1 MYVDRTG
8 LWTEDVHTVQLAS
21 ESNSLINFG
30 YSASVTVEIVI
41 YLPVVF
47 ARHFR
52 IIVHILR
59 FYKGLFFRLQEL
71 PTRVV
76 IDFLWLSVIIKIK
89 KGCGIMLS
97 NQFQVNLPSEFMPFL
112 SLVKDGKTTDE
123 KVVLSL
129 AIGMFLSKQA
139 TLAKAAELA
148 QKSIWEFVD
157 VLKGQGIPWG
167 EYTEDS
173 LLMDELSL
181 SKLAVEK

>member
-1 MYVDRTG
+1 
-8 LWTEDVHTVQLAS
+8 
-21 ESNSLINFG
+21 
-30 YSASVTVEIVI
+30 
-41 YLPVVF
+41 
-47 ARHFR
+47 
-52 IIVHILR
+52 
-59 FYKGLFFRLQEL
+59 
-71 PTRVV
+71 
-76 IDFLWLSVIIKIK
+76 
-89 KGCGIMLS
+89 MLS